1 MKKNGIFSH
10 LGKFFFKENP
20 EQLKDFQERQI
31 LTIQIAFWAN
41 FPFQICALLILLF
54 YNNPDIFSPIA
65 QIIVLIPT
73 YYFLRKGKLKYAK
86 FLTCFPMIF
95 LDAHYILLQLERGLQ
110 FTHNYI
116 FIPYMAAILIL
127 YKPPFS
133 IIGGLINFILFCALE
148 YYKFQHSTMSNID
161 FFIDMWVALSVY
173 IIIVLLVL
181 MYKYDFMKLNS
192 QRQIIESQSENLK
205 SLNNAKDRLFS
216 IIAHDLRSPLSS
228 LKGVLQLLDNEFI
241 SKEEFKQLSKRLQEN
256 VDNVHGM
263 LENLLLWSLSQ
274 MEGIK
279 PNLKPFDLNFIID
292 ETIQLFKEV
301 SEQKQIDLNVNTTI
315 HLQAFGDEFQ
325 IRTILRNLLNN
336 ALKFTPT
343 NGQIRI
349 KSSVKEHS
357 ISLKISDTGV
367 GIRKEDL
374 ALIFSNPKLNMGT
387 AGEKGTGFGL
397 FLCKE
402 LIEKNGGSIEINS
415 EVGKGTI
422 IELSL
427 PIDLSTS
434 NSDLI

>member
-1 MKKNGIFSH
+1 MKRKTIFTRF
-10 LGKFFFKENP
+10 GEFFFKENP
-20 EQLKDFQERQI
+20 EQFKDFQERQI

-41 FPFQICALLILLF
+41 FPFQVCALIILLF
-54 YNNPDIFSPIA
+54 YKNPDIFSAVA
-65 QIIVLIPT
+65 QIVVLIPT
-73 YYFLRKGKLKYAK
+73 YYFLRAGKLEYAK

-95 LDAHYILLQLERGLQ
+95 LDAHYIFLQLERGLQ

-116 FIPYMAAILIL
+116 FIPYMAAIIIL
-127 YKPPFS
+127 YKRTMS
-133 IIGGLINFILFCALE
+133 IIGGLINFTLFCTLE
-148 YYKFQHSTMSNID
+148 YYKYRHSTMSNID

-173 IIIVLLVL
+173 VIIVVLVL

-192 QRQIIESQSENLK
+192 QRHVIQSQSENLRA
-205 SLNNAKDRLFS
+205 LNNTKDRLFS

-228 LKGVLQLLDNEFI
+228 LKGVMQLLDNEFI

-279 PNLKPFDLNFIID
+279 PNVKPFDLNFIID

-301 SEQKQIDLNVNTTI
+301 SDQKQIDLNVNSNI
-315 HLQAFGDEFQ
+315 HLKAMGDEFQ
-325 IRTILRNLLNN
+325 IRTVLRNLLNN

-343 NGQIRI
+343 NGQINI
-349 KSSVKEHS
+349 KSSVNKHF
-357 ISLKISDTGV
+357 INLKISDTGV

-374 ALIFSNPKLNMGT
+374 ALIFTNPKLNMGT

-402 LIEKNGGSIEINS
+402 LIEKNGGTIEINS
-415 EVGKGTI
+415 EIGKGTI

-427 PIDLSTS
+427 PVV
-434 NSDLI
+434 